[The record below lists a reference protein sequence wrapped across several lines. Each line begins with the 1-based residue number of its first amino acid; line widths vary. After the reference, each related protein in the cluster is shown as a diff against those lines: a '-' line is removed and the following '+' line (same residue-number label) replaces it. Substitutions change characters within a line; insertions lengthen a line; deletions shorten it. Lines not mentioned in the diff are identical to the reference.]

1 MPRVSAAERND
12 ALGKRI
18 ARLQRERVKE
28 RAADERWAAT
38 EPVGDY
44 RDGFLAGYLR
54 AVADGDEYGCSVEAA
69 VRAFG
74 RFLREGARGEP
85 LRDVD
90 GW

>member
-1 MPRVSAAERND
+1 MPRVSAAERD
-12 ALGKRI
+12 AKQDRRLKRLERERAI
-18 ARLQRERVKE
+18 ARGD
-28 RAADERWAAT
+28 DERWAAT
-38 EPVGDY
+38 EPAGDY
-44 RDGFLAGYLR
+44 RAGFLAGYLR
-54 AVADGDEYGCSVEAA
+54 AFADGDEYACSVETA